1 MNASRNATAPAP
13 SSMPSRGAGFGRR
26 MGEALTLFPAGL
38 FALVMALGGQAAPA
52 RRTLRA
58 GAGAGAGAGRVR
70 VMAYAFLTVLLG
82 VLALIVAGVL
92 AMGTARG
99 LFYGFV
105 DSGPY
110 DHSWGGPSKAGAW
123 LAHFAVSLPVTAV
136 SIGLLYGL
144 TALHRRL
151 TAPLRGERRPAWVLP
166 IVLLSCVGASLFV
179 VAFSHQLH

>member
-1 MNASRNATAPAP
+1 MNASRNATAPA
-13 SSMPSRGAGFGRR
+13 SSSIPSRGAGFGRQ

-38 FALVMALGGQAAPA
+38 FALVMALGGQDAPA
-52 RRTLRA
+52 RRALRA
-58 GAGAGAGAGRVR
+58 GAGTGRGRVM
-70 VMAYAFLTVLLG
+70 VHAFLTVLLG
-82 VLALIVAGVL
+82 VLALIVTGVL
-92 AMGTARG
+92 AIGTARG

-110 DHSWGGPSKAGAW
+110 DDSWGGPTKAGAW

-136 SIGLLYGL
+136 SVGLLYGL
-144 TALHRRL
+144 AALHRRM